1 MQSKTEVEMTN
12 EALTLFELNSLVREL
27 VEIHF
32 DESYW
37 VVGELSDVS
46 TPAYGGHFYGELVQK
61 DEFADRIVARARI
74 TCWARTYSML
84 RLRFQKESG
93 ETLRKGLQVKL
104 LVKVNFH
111 EQYGYSLNILDIDST
126 FTMGDLAKRRREI
139 LMQLEQDGILHDNQD
154 LPLPRLLRRI
164 AVISS
169 ATAAGYG
176 DFCNQL
182 EQNDYGFHF
191 DVQLFPAVMQGQQV
205 PESIIS
211 ALEAIV
217 SPPTP
222 LRGEGSSA
230 ADSLSPRGEA
240 WRGAD
245 LVVIIR
251 GGGAS
256 SDLSDFDSY
265 ELAACIAQYPLPV
278 LTGIGHERD
287 ETVLDY
293 VAHTRVKTP
302 TAAAA
307 FIIEH
312 QAQEAALLDDLYLRI
327 THSAGERILREKQ
340 RLERQQAVLP
350 LLFTNFFQGLQNR
363 LTLLA
368 QRLTSTVGQR
378 LEREPSRLQLLQQ
391 KLASSATQRIEREW
405 HRLQLLKQ
413 HMESLDPKLL
423 LKRGYTITTFG
434 GKIVRSIDGLAEGD
448 VLTTQT
454 EHGEIYS
461 TIKKLC
467 KKN

>member
-1 MQSKTEVEMTN
+1 MKN
-12 EALTLFELNSLVREL
+12 ETLTLFELNNLVHE
-27 VEIHF
+27 VIEASF
-32 DESYW
+32 DEPYW

-46 TPAYGGHFYGELVQK
+46 TPAFGGHFYGELVQK
-61 DEFADRIVARARI
+61 DEESDRIVARARI
-74 TCWARTYSML
+74 TCWARTYNIL
-84 RLRFQKESG
+84 RLRFQKECG
-93 ETLRKGLQVKL
+93 EMLRKGLQVKL

-111 EQYGYSLNILDIDST
+111 EQYGFSLNVLDIDST
-126 FTMGDLAKRRREI
+126 YTLGDLAKRRREI
-139 LMQLEQDGILHDNQD
+139 LMQLEKDGILHDNQS

-191 DVQLFPAVMQGQQV
+191 DVKLFPAVMQGEQV
-205 PESIIS
+205 PASIIS
-211 ALEAIV
+211 ALEEVLA
-217 SPPTP
+217 SP
-222 LRGEGSSA
+222 
-230 ADSLSPRGEA
+230 DHYF
-240 WRGAD
+240 D

-265 ELAACIAQYPLPV
+265 ELAACIALYPLPV

-307 FIIEH
+307 FIIDH
-312 QAQEAALLDDLYLRI
+312 QAEEATLLDELYQRI
-327 THSAGERILREKQ
+327 TRTASERILREKQ

-350 LLFTNFFQGLQNR
+350 LLITNIIQGRQNR
-363 LTLLA
+363 LTLLL
-368 QRLTSTVGQR
+368 QRMTSFAAQR
-378 LEREPSRLQLLQQ
+378 LEREPARLQLLHHRLFTSGGQ
-391 KLASSATQRIEREW
+391 LIEREQ
-405 HRLQLLKQ
+405 HRLQLMKQ
-413 HMESLDPKLL
+413 RLESLDPRLL
-423 LKRGYTITTFG
+423 LKRGYTITTCG
-434 GKIVRSIDGLAEGD
+434 GKLVRSAEGLAEGE

-454 EHGEIYS
+454 EKGNIYS
-461 TIKKLC
+461 IVKVVKMGSYEEELR
-467 KKN
+467 